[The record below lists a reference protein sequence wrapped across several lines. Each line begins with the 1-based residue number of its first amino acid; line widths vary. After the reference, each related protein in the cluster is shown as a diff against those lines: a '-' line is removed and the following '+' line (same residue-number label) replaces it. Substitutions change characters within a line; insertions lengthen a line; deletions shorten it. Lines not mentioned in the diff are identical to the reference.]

1 MKDGGLKRP
10 VKAELLTLLTAKSM
24 NYEISSTNHNAITS
38 EDIAHFLG
46 TKNLKDVEYDFLMA
60 KYTDDNYSRSLVFH
74 EIYQDF
80 CTIFMKYVDVDVLKK
95 DRHLIRNFV
104 NLALR
109 EVIYP
114 NCFMC
119 QGRGTI
125 ANGNSIEKCQH
136 CDGTGQFIYDDD
148 NRPEFLG
155 YKKEEYMKLKKP
167 YLEILELVKNIEI
180 NALYKIGDDS

>member
-1 MKDGGLKRP
+1 M
-10 VKAELLTLLTAKSM
+10 KAELLSLLTAKSM
-24 NYEISSTNHNAITS
+24 KYEISSGNHDAITS

-46 TKNLKDVEYDFLMA
+46 SRGLDNREYDFLMA
-60 KYTDDNYSRSLVFH
+60 KYTENDYARALLFDD
-74 EIYQDF
+74 IYEEV
-80 CTIFMKYVDVDVLKK
+80 CSIFLKYIDASKLRE
-95 DRHLIRNFV
+95 DRYIVRHFI

-114 NCFMC
+114 HCFVC
-119 QGRGTI
+119 QGRGTVVAGDRI
-125 ANGNSIEKCQH
+125 QKCQH

-180 NALYKIGDDS
+180 NALSKIGDDS